1 MNTWNTIKPSSAK
14 PLEKAISILE
24 TLSHDLSISILN
36 YLTKHG
42 NATILDLTI
51 HTGIDSSTIESQ
63 MDLLGNTGVI
73 RPQSNLYNCTYALN
87 FQRLKQIKAIGKQLN
102 QRKRN
107 R

>member
-42 NATILDLTI
+42 NATVLDLTI

-63 MDLLGNTGVI
+63 LDLLGTTGVVF
-73 RPQSNLYNCTYALN
+73 PKTNLYNCSYALN
-87 FQRLKQIKAIGKQLN
+87 CQRLKQIKAIGKQLN
-102 QRKRN
+102 QRKRKK
-107 R
+107 